1 VGNTTIKAIGF
12 KTSFDNSAV
21 RNALY
26 TISPSPIP
34 TPTPTPSATAIRINS
49 GGPSYTD
56 SLGQVWSA
64 DQSFVNG
71 TTQTDAGQAVAGTVD
86 DPLYRSERYAAT
98 LKYQVP
104 VANGTYEVTLYFAEM
119 YFAAAGARVFN
130 VSLEGQTVLQN
141 FDIWAVAG
149 KYAAVT
155 RTYSI
160 KVSDGVLNIVGT
172 ASVNNAKFSALE
184 IRSSSG
190 TSTPTP
196 TPTPTPTATP
206 SPTPSVKPS
215 VKLSWDAST
224 GPDVS
229 GYRVR
234 YGQLS
239 GSYPQTLDVG
249 IRLSWVIANLNDD
262 TTYYF
267 VVVAYNSAGV
277 TSLPSNEVTST
288 TPAITP

>member
-1 VGNTTIKAIGF
+1 MVGRPKFRKRHYAN
-12 KTSFDNSAV
+12 
-21 RNALY
+21 Y
-26 TISPSPIP
+26 
-34 TPTPTPSATAIRINS
+34 
-49 GGPSYTD
+49 
-56 SLGQVWSA
+56 
-64 DQSFVNG
+64 
-71 TTQTDAGQAVAGTVD
+71 AGQAVSGTVD

-104 VANGTYEVTLYFAEM
+104 VANGTYEVTLHFAEM
-119 YFAAAGARVFN
+119 YFNAAGARVFN

-160 KVSDGVLNIVGT
+160 TVSDGVLNIVGT

-190 TSTPTP
+190 TS
-196 TPTPTPTATP
+196 
-206 SPTPSVKPS
+206 KPS

-249 IRLSWVIANLNDD
+249 IRLSWVIANLNND